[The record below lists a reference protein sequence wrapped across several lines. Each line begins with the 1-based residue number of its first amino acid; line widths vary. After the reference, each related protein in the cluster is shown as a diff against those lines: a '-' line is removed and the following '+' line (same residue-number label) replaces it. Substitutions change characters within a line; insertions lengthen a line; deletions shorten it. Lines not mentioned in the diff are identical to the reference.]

1 MRTARAARA
10 VQLSGACVRANKER
24 GYPSVENFWNDLNKL
39 LSDFY
44 KVTVYKGRWV
54 QYLEG
59 LGMTIALA
67 ALACLIGVCIGVL
80 VALVKYYAGGKKSF
94 GWKTV
99 NAACGIYVTVIR
111 GTPIVV
117 QLLIAYTI
125 LFNGSFE
132 ACVFAF
138 GVNSGAYVA
147 EIIRGGIA
155 SIDPGQA
162 EAGRSLGL
170 SESATMRLIVLPQA
184 VKNILPALFN
194 EFIALL
200 KETSV
205 AGYIAAR
212 DLTKVSDSIRG
223 IAFNSA
229 PLFIAAAIYL
239 LLVVGMT
246 AIQKKWNGGWR
257 KVIEVKNLQK
267 AFGGNMVLKGVT
279 ETIEKG
285 EKIAI
290 IGPSGS
296 GKSTFLRCL
305 NRLEEPTGGEIWFEG
320 KDITAKDCDINRIR
334 RKMGMVFQHF
344 NLFPHLTVRRNVEF
358 ALDKT
363 KRTLFGRPSPAARK
377 SVDDL
382 LERFEVGH
390 LAERYPREIS
400 GGQRQRVALARA
412 LITAPRMLLLDE
424 PFAAL
429 DPLLRVRMRRE
440 IRALLDEWNI
450 PVVLITHDPADV
462 DAFADSLAVYRNGMI
477 RHVLDDYPARR
488 ASEPDALSLLAPLVE
503 V

>member
-1 MRTARAARA
+1 M
-10 VQLSGACVRANKER
+10 
-24 GYPSVENFWNDLNKL
+24 ENFWNDLNKL

-170 SESATMRLIVLPQA
+170 SEGATMRLIVLPQA

-200 KETSV
+200 KET
-205 AGYIAAR
+205 
-212 DLTKVSDSIRG
+212 
-223 IAFNSA
+223 
-229 PLFIAAAIYL
+229 
-239 LLVVGMT
+239 
-246 AIQKKWNGGWR
+246 
-257 KVIEVKNLQK
+257 
-267 AFGGNMVLKGVT
+267 
-279 ETIEKG
+279 
-285 EKIAI
+285 
-290 IGPSGS
+290 
-296 GKSTFLRCL
+296 
-305 NRLEEPTGGEIWFEG
+305 
-320 KDITAKDCDINRIR
+320 
-334 RKMGMVFQHF
+334 
-344 NLFPHLTVRRNVEF
+344 
-358 ALDKT
+358 
-363 KRTLFGRPSPAARK
+363 
-377 SVDDL
+377 
-382 LERFEVGH
+382 
-390 LAERYPREIS
+390 
-400 GGQRQRVALARA
+400 
-412 LITAPRMLLLDE
+412 
-424 PFAAL
+424 
-429 DPLLRVRMRRE
+429 
-440 IRALLDEWNI
+440 
-450 PVVLITHDPADV
+450 
-462 DAFADSLAVYRNGMI
+462 
-477 RHVLDDYPARR
+477 
-488 ASEPDALSLLAPLVE
+488 LSLIHI
-503 V
+503 

>member
-1 MRTARAARA
+1 M
-10 VQLSGACVRANKER
+10 
-24 GYPSVENFWNDLNKL
+24 NKL

-184 VKNILPALFN
+184 VKNILPNFGN
-194 EFIALL
+194 EFANLIKASSQVMVIGGGELMFTYNTISGTSGRPFLPLLVIALMYFAVTFIVGCGVRAMERHF
-200 KETSV
+200 K
-205 AGYIAAR
+205 
-212 DLTKVSDSIRG
+212 KSDR
-223 IAFNSA
+223 
-229 PLFIAAAIYL
+229 
-239 LLVVGMT
+239 
-246 AIQKKWNGGWR
+246 
-257 KVIEVKNLQK
+257 
-267 AFGGNMVLKGVT
+267 
-279 ETIEKG
+279 
-285 EKIAI
+285 
-290 IGPSGS
+290 
-296 GKSTFLRCL
+296 
-305 NRLEEPTGGEIWFEG
+305 
-320 KDITAKDCDINRIR
+320 
-334 RKMGMVFQHF
+334 
-344 NLFPHLTVRRNVEF
+344 
-358 ALDKT
+358 
-363 KRTLFGRPSPAARK
+363 
-377 SVDDL
+377 
-382 LERFEVGH
+382 
-390 LAERYPREIS
+390 
-400 GGQRQRVALARA
+400 
-412 LITAPRMLLLDE
+412 
-424 PFAAL
+424 
-429 DPLLRVRMRRE
+429 
-440 IRALLDEWNI
+440 
-450 PVVLITHDPADV
+450 
-462 DAFADSLAVYRNGMI
+462 
-477 RHVLDDYPARR
+477 
-488 ASEPDALSLLAPLVE
+488 
-503 V
+503 

>member
-170 SESATMRLIVLPQA
+170 SEGATMRL
-184 VKNILPALFN
+184 
-194 EFIALL
+194 
-200 KETSV
+200 
-205 AGYIAAR
+205 AAR
-212 DLTKVSDSIRG
+212 
-223 IAFNSA
+223 SA
-229 PLFIAAAIYL
+229 C
-239 LLVVGMT
+239 
-246 AIQKKWNGGWR
+246 R
-257 KVIEVKNLQK
+257 
-267 AFGGNMVLKGVT
+267 
-279 ETIEKG
+279 
-285 EKIAI
+285 I
-290 IGPSGS
+290 ICASGS
-296 GKSTFLRCL
+296 D
-305 NRLEEPTGGEIWFEG
+305 W
-320 KDITAKDCDINRIR
+320 
-334 RKMGMVFQHF
+334 
-344 NLFPHLTVRRNVEF
+344 
-358 ALDKT
+358 
-363 KRTLFGRPSPAARK
+363 
-377 SVDDL
+377 
-382 LERFEVGH
+382 
-390 LAERYPREIS
+390 
-400 GGQRQRVALARA
+400 QRVPMRFQRKATASRRMISTPLLARCS
-412 LITAPRMLLLDE
+412 M
-424 PFAAL
+424 
-429 DPLLRVRMRRE
+429 
-440 IRALLDEWNI
+440 I
-450 PVVLITHDPADV
+450 PTISRKTRG
-462 DAFADSLAVYRNGMI
+462 LAQFRS
-477 RHVLDDYPARR
+477 H
-488 ASEPDALSLLAPLVE
+488 
-503 V
+503 

>member
-67 ALACLIGVCIGVL
+67 
-80 VALVKYYAGGKKSF
+80 ALVKYYAGGKKSF

-246 AIQKKWNGGWR
+246 AIQKKMER
-257 KVIEVKNLQK
+257 
-267 AFGGNMVLKGVT
+267 
-279 ETIEKG
+279 
-285 EKIAI
+285 
-290 IGPSGS
+290 
-296 GKSTFLRCL
+296 
-305 NRLEEPTGGEIWFEG
+305 RLAQSDRG
-320 KDITAKDCDINRIR
+320 
-334 RKMGMVFQHF
+334 
-344 NLFPHLTVRRNVEF
+344 
-358 ALDKT
+358 
-363 KRTLFGRPSPAARK
+363 
-377 SVDDL
+377 
-382 LERFEVGH
+382 
-390 LAERYPREIS
+390 
-400 GGQRQRVALARA
+400 
-412 LITAPRMLLLDE
+412 
-424 PFAAL
+424 
-429 DPLLRVRMRRE
+429 
-440 IRALLDEWNI
+440 
-450 PVVLITHDPADV
+450 
-462 DAFADSLAVYRNGMI
+462 
-477 RHVLDDYPARR
+477 
-488 ASEPDALSLLAPLVE
+488 
-503 V
+503 

>member
-1 MRTARAARA
+1 MHTARAARA
-10 VQLSGACVRANKER
+10 VQLSGACGRANKER

-170 SESATMRLIVLPQA
+170 SEGATMRLIVLPQA
-184 VKNILPALFN
+184 VR
-194 EFIALL
+194 
-200 KETSV
+200 V
-205 AGYIAAR
+205 AVPGLSNNFVDIIKQSS
-212 DLTKVSDSIRG
+212 L
-223 IAFNSA
+223 AFT
-229 PLFIAAAIYL
+229 L
-239 LLVVGMT
+239 
-246 AIQKKWNGGWR
+246 
-257 KVIEVKNLQK
+257 
-267 AFGGNMVLKGVT
+267 GVT
-279 ETIEKG
+279 EIMAVAKME
-285 EKIAI
+285 
-290 IGPSGS
+290 GS
-296 GKSTFLRCL
+296 TNLRFL
-305 NRLEEPTGGEIWFEG
+305 ESF
-320 KDITAKDCDINRIR
+320 TAVMIVYWLIVT
-334 RKMGMVFQHF
+334 VFNSLQ
-344 NLFPHLTVRRNVEF
+344 
-358 ALDKT
+358 K
-363 KRTLFGRPSPAARK
+363 
-377 SVDDL
+377 L
-382 LERFEVGH
+382 LERW
-390 LAERYPREIS
+390 LS
-400 GGQRQRVALARA
+400 
-412 LITAPRMLLLDE
+412 RM
-424 PFAAL
+424 
-429 DPLLRVRMRRE
+429 
-440 IRALLDEWNI
+440 
-450 PVVLITHDPADV
+450 
-462 DAFADSLAVYRNGMI
+462 Y
-477 RHVLDDYPARR
+477 
-488 ASEPDALSLLAPLVE
+488 
-503 V
+503 

>member
-1 MRTARAARA
+1 MHTARAARA
-10 VQLSGACVRANKER
+10 VQLSGACGRANKER

-80 VALVKYYAGGKKSF
+80 VALVKYYADGKKSF

-170 SESATMRLIVLPQA
+170 SEGATMRLIVLPQA
-184 VKNILPALFN
+184 VKNILPAIGN
-194 EFIALL
+194 EMIALL

-205 AGYIAAR
+205 AGYVAVQ
-212 DLTKVSDSIRG
+212 DLTRAANLIRNNTYD
-223 IAFNSA
+223 AFN
-229 PLFIAAAIYL
+229 PLMVTAIVYL
-239 LLVVGMT
+239 SLVVIMT
-246 AIQKKWNGGWR
+246 
-257 KVIEVKNLQK
+257 
-267 AFGGNMVLKGVT
+267 
-279 ETIEKG
+279 
-285 EKIAI
+285 
-290 IGPSGS
+290 
-296 GKSTFLRCL
+296 
-305 NRLEEPTGGEIWFEG
+305 RLLSILE
-320 KDITAKDCDINRIR
+320 R
-334 RKMGMVFQHF
+334 R
-344 NLFPHLTVRRNVEF
+344 L
-358 ALDKT
+358 
-363 KRTLFGRPSPAARK
+363 RK
-377 SVDDL
+377 SDK
-382 LERFEVGH
+382 R
-390 LAERYPREIS
+390 
-400 GGQRQRVALARA
+400 
-412 LITAPRMLLLDE
+412 
-424 PFAAL
+424 
-429 DPLLRVRMRRE
+429 
-440 IRALLDEWNI
+440 
-450 PVVLITHDPADV
+450 
-462 DAFADSLAVYRNGMI
+462 
-477 RHVLDDYPARR
+477 
-488 ASEPDALSLLAPLVE
+488 
-503 V
+503 

>member
-1 MRTARAARA
+1 MRTARVARA

-59 LGMTIALA
+59 VGMTIALA

-170 SESATMRLIVLPQA
+170 SEGATMRLIVLPQA

-239 LLVVGMT
+239 LMVVGMT
-246 AIQKKWNGGWR
+246 AIQKKMER
-257 KVIEVKNLQK
+257 
-267 AFGGNMVLKGVT
+267 
-279 ETIEKG
+279 
-285 EKIAI
+285 
-290 IGPSGS
+290 
-296 GKSTFLRCL
+296 
-305 NRLEEPTGGEIWFEG
+305 RLAQSDRG
-320 KDITAKDCDINRIR
+320 
-334 RKMGMVFQHF
+334 
-344 NLFPHLTVRRNVEF
+344 
-358 ALDKT
+358 
-363 KRTLFGRPSPAARK
+363 
-377 SVDDL
+377 
-382 LERFEVGH
+382 
-390 LAERYPREIS
+390 
-400 GGQRQRVALARA
+400 
-412 LITAPRMLLLDE
+412 
-424 PFAAL
+424 
-429 DPLLRVRMRRE
+429 
-440 IRALLDEWNI
+440 
-450 PVVLITHDPADV
+450 
-462 DAFADSLAVYRNGMI
+462 
-477 RHVLDDYPARR
+477 
-488 ASEPDALSLLAPLVE
+488 
-503 V
+503 

>member
-1 MRTARAARA
+1 MHTARAARA
-10 VQLSGACVRANKER
+10 VQLSGACGRANKER

-44 KVTVYKGRWV
+44 KVTVYKGRWI

-117 QLLIAYTI
+117 QLLM
-125 LFNGSFE
+125 

-170 SESATMRLIVLPQA
+170 SEGATMRLIVLPQA

-246 AIQKKWNGGWR
+246 AIQKKMER
-257 KVIEVKNLQK
+257 
-267 AFGGNMVLKGVT
+267 
-279 ETIEKG
+279 
-285 EKIAI
+285 
-290 IGPSGS
+290 
-296 GKSTFLRCL
+296 
-305 NRLEEPTGGEIWFEG
+305 RLAQSDRG
-320 KDITAKDCDINRIR
+320 
-334 RKMGMVFQHF
+334 
-344 NLFPHLTVRRNVEF
+344 
-358 ALDKT
+358 
-363 KRTLFGRPSPAARK
+363 
-377 SVDDL
+377 
-382 LERFEVGH
+382 
-390 LAERYPREIS
+390 
-400 GGQRQRVALARA
+400 
-412 LITAPRMLLLDE
+412 
-424 PFAAL
+424 
-429 DPLLRVRMRRE
+429 
-440 IRALLDEWNI
+440 
-450 PVVLITHDPADV
+450 
-462 DAFADSLAVYRNGMI
+462 
-477 RHVLDDYPARR
+477 
-488 ASEPDALSLLAPLVE
+488 
-503 V
+503 

>member
-170 SESATMRLIVLPQA
+170 SEGATMRLIVLPQ
-184 VKNILPALFN
+184 
-194 EFIALL
+194 
-200 KETSV
+200 ETSV

-246 AIQKKWNGGWR
+246 AIQKKMER
-257 KVIEVKNLQK
+257 
-267 AFGGNMVLKGVT
+267 
-279 ETIEKG
+279 
-285 EKIAI
+285 
-290 IGPSGS
+290 
-296 GKSTFLRCL
+296 
-305 NRLEEPTGGEIWFEG
+305 RLAQSDRG
-320 KDITAKDCDINRIR
+320 
-334 RKMGMVFQHF
+334 
-344 NLFPHLTVRRNVEF
+344 
-358 ALDKT
+358 
-363 KRTLFGRPSPAARK
+363 
-377 SVDDL
+377 
-382 LERFEVGH
+382 
-390 LAERYPREIS
+390 
-400 GGQRQRVALARA
+400 
-412 LITAPRMLLLDE
+412 
-424 PFAAL
+424 
-429 DPLLRVRMRRE
+429 
-440 IRALLDEWNI
+440 
-450 PVVLITHDPADV
+450 
-462 DAFADSLAVYRNGMI
+462 
-477 RHVLDDYPARR
+477 
-488 ASEPDALSLLAPLVE
+488 
-503 V
+503 